1 MDIQKQQEQGL
12 LTMNGMVKDK
22 AVLLWQIGWSFCKIS
37 PISFGGGYAMIPSIE
52 KEIVET
58 RRWMDADEM
67 SDVLSIAGSA
77 PGGIGVNAAALT
89 GYRLA
94 GIQGMLAAVLGIVL
108 PNFLIML
115 ALTIGY
121 SAVKD
126 SGKVTAAF
134 EGIHAAVVAFIA
146 VAAFR
151 MWKSA
156 VYDVSTLLLAA
167 AALAALLLSGMH
179 PALLL
184 LIGTLSGVA
193 LYIWHEKLGRV
204 MSERAGKRTAVSG
217 TGAASAGQYIW
228 GDGI

>member
-1 MDIQKQQEQGL
+1 MDIQKQQGQGL
-12 LTMNGMVKDK
+12 LTMHEMAKNK
-22 AVLLWQIGWSFCKIS
+22 AALLWQIAWSFCKIS
-37 PISFGGGYAMIPSIE
+37 PISFGGGYAMIPIIE

-67 SDVLSIAGSA
+67 SNVLSIAGSA

-94 GIQGMLAAVLGIVL
+94 GIQGMLAAVVGIAL

-126 SGKVTAAF
+126 ARKVTAAF
-134 EGIHAAVVAFIA
+134 EGIHSAVVAFIA
-146 VAAFR
+146 VAAVR

-156 VYDVSTLLLAA
+156 VYDVSTLLLAT

-193 LYIWHEKLGRV
+193 LYIWHGKLGRA
-204 MSERAGKRTAVSG
+204 MAGAARKRTAAPG
-217 TGAASAGQYIW
+217 NGAAAAGQYIW

>member
-1 MDIQKQQEQGL
+1 
-12 LTMNGMVKDK
+12 MNEMAKNK

-77 PGGIGVNAAALT
+77 PGGIGINAAALT

-94 GIQGMLAAVLGIVL
+94 GIQGLLVAVLGIAL
-108 PNFLIML
+108 PTFIIML

-121 SAVKD
+121 WAVKD
-126 SGKVTAAF
+126 ARKVTAAF
-134 EGIHAAVVAFIA
+134 EGIHSAVVAFIA

-156 VYDVSTLLLAA
+156 VYDISTLLIAA
-167 AALAALLLSGMH
+167 GALAALLLSGMH

-184 LIGTLSGVA
+184 LIGTLIGAA
-193 LYIWHEKLGRV
+193 LFTWQGKLGKA
-204 MSERAGKRTAVSG
+204 MSRGVRKKQTTAGNNG
-217 TGAASAGQYIW
+217 TVTGQYIW